1 MGSARLLLFCTIDIK
16 DTRRFHLS
24 IIRPNSTV
32 GQVPVVPE
40 LNTCP
45 ALFIYTSVS
54 CNPQSDLPN
63 SIESELKKK
72 KKKRKE
78 NDVHSPKCLDN
89 SICSR
94 YIYIARGGRRQG
106 RHQERVTSAQYVPRS
121 SMCVAKRSVT
131 VTIRIERTSR
141 KAPTVAM
148 MEMVRRRR
156 RPSGE
161 PSSSSSGSGTS

>member
-1 MGSARLLLFCTIDIK
+1 M
-16 DTRRFHLS
+16 
-24 IIRPNSTV
+24 
-32 GQVPVVPE
+32 VPE

-72 KKKRKE
+72 KKRKE

-94 YIYIARGGRRQG
+94 YIYIYSERRSTT
-106 RHQERVTSAQYVPRS
+106 RT
-121 SMCVAKRSVT
+121 
-131 VTIRIERTSR
+131 TSR
-141 KAPTVAM
+141 ACH
-148 MEMVRRRR
+148 VRPVRTEIVDVRGQAER
-156 RPSGE
+156 DGDH
-161 PSSSSSGSGTS
+161 

>member
-72 KKKRKE
+72 KKRKE

-94 YIYIARGGRRQG
+94 YIYSERRSTT
-106 RHQERVTSAQYVPRS
+106 RT
-121 SMCVAKRSVT
+121 
-131 VTIRIERTSR
+131 TSR
-141 KAPTVAM
+141 ACH
-148 MEMVRRRR
+148 VRPVRTEIVDVRGQAER
-156 RPSGE
+156 DGDH
-161 PSSSSSGSGTS
+161 

>member
-1 MGSARLLLFCTIDIK
+1 M
-16 DTRRFHLS
+16 
-24 IIRPNSTV
+24 
-32 GQVPVVPE
+32 VPE

-72 KKKRKE
+72 KKRKE
-78 NDVHSPKCLDN
+78 NDVHSPKCP
-89 SICSR
+89 ITR
-94 YIYIARGGRRQG
+94 YVVDIYIARGGRRQG